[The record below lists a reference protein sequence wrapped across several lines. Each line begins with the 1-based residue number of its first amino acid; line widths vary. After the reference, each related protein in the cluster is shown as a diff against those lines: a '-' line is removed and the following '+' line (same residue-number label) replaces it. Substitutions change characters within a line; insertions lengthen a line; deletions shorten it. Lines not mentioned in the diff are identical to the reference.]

1 MSVKDVVVF
10 LDKLGMWD
18 IIVPF
23 ILVFTIVYAVLDKTK
38 VLGEEDGEPKRR
50 FNAIAAFVIAS
61 FTLLAVDVMN
71 LVTRM
76 SQYMV
81 MLLVMGLLLAVLF
94 GFLGFK
100 DLGKKKLGKKII
112 LPVAFACLIL
122 VMLYAFGWLDILDW
136 SAVYRYSG
144 VLIALAVF
152 FVVIWLILR
161 EPKKEEAQKTTP
173 SSKPEE
179 KKSEERTPRTVRG
192 MAPESFLNVAQD
204 LPESMQDDIARSLE
218 SAITE
223 TNQGRMVDIDAI
235 FDNVS
240 DDTKKELKKRI
251 QFK

>member
-1 MSVKDVVVF
+1 MAVKDIVVF

-38 VLGEEDGEPKRR
+38 VLGEENGEPKRR
-50 FNAIAAFVIAS
+50 FNAIAAFVIAA

-71 LVTRM
+71 LVSRL

-81 MLLVMGLLLAVLF
+81 LLLVMGLLLAVLF

-112 LPVAFACLIL
+112 LPIAFACLIL

-152 FVVIWLILR
+152 FIVIWIILR
-161 EPKKEEAQKTTP
+161 EPKKTTTP
-173 SSKPEE
+173 AAPAPAPAPKKE
-179 KKSEERTPRTVRG
+179 KKS
-192 MAPESFLNVAQD
+192 
-204 LPESMQDDIARSLE
+204 
-218 SAITE
+218 
-223 TNQGRMVDIDAI
+223 
-235 FDNVS
+235 
-240 DDTKKELKKRI
+240 KKEFKLLTRDELQGMSPEEQQEYIKKI
-251 QFK
+251 QQLSEEELQEMAAKQGLMLA